1 MTMNRVL
8 VAATAAVA
16 LVAAG
21 CSPVALGTGVGAG
34 LGAIVTLALGGNPQ
48 QIAIGTLIGGA
59 GGFIV
64 SSLVQ
69 AQNQPPGVCQAVNQY
84 GQPIYVTQN
93 GQYVTYN
100 TGYPLLVNC

>member
-1 MTMNRVL
+1 MNRLVVGC
-8 VAATAAVA
+8 VAAAG

-21 CSPVALGTGVGAG
+21 CSPVGVGTGVGAG

-64 SSLVQ
+64 SSLTQ
-69 AQNQPPGVCQAVNQY
+69 AQNQPPGVCHAMNQF
-84 GQPIYVTQN
+84 GQPIYVTPQ